1 MIGPLTPEDA
11 PVSPAP
17 DAGDKRGLSALLST
31 TVGKIVLGVIGFTV
45 IAGLLA
51 AIAFFFFLSR
61 VEQSLEVVVPEAP
74 QQGSAT
80 ATASGEPVQ
89 RRPQR
94 LEDAFIFRNIFRP
107 TVKPAI
113 PATET
118 AESTGTT
125 GAPGAEVP
133 ANTLLLQAVS
143 VIDGEER
150 ATLVWNGQTYTVG
163 EGDVLGDSPWQVVS
177 IEGNTVVMLFGD
189 SRVTLVVGQGV
200 GK

>member
-17 DAGDKRGLSALLST
+17 DAGEKRGPSAFLSST
-31 TVGKIVLGVIGFTV
+31 LGRIVLGVIGFTV
-45 IAGLLA
+45 IAGLVA

-61 VEQSLEVVVPEAP
+61 VEQGVEVVVPEAP
-74 QQGSAT
+74 RQSSSSTDT
-80 ATASGEPVQ
+80 AAEPVQ
-89 RRPQR
+89 RRAQR
-94 LEDAFIFRNIFRP
+94 LEDAFVFRNIFRP

-113 PATET
+113 PPTRTPEA
-118 AESTGTT
+118 TGTA
-125 GAPGAEVP
+125 GVEVP
-133 ANTLLLQAVS
+133 ANTLFLQSVS
-143 VIDGEER
+143 VIDGQER

-163 EGDVLGDSPWQVVS
+163 EGDVLGDTPWQVVS
-177 IEGNTVVMLFGD
+177 IEGNTVVMLYGD